1 MSLNIKI
8 IRCYSS
14 LNESVVLDFM
24 PCKEED
30 YDFIYDF
37 YEETNTEFLRIHQ
50 TDYIKL
56 LVPYLKQLFPLIN
69 PITLELQPELD
80 VCFDNLLSKKD
91 WQKLLDILT
100 FEVLPN
106 AVNKEIPFY
115 ESFIFWNK
123 EQLDYYDMIMVEGN
137 Q

>member
-50 TDYIKL
+50 TDYTKL
-56 LVPYLKQLFPLIN
+56 LVPYLKQLFPLID

>member
-50 TDYIKL
+50 TDYTKL
-56 LVPYLKQLFPLIN
+56 LVPYLKQLFPLID
-69 PITLELQPELD
+69 PITLELQHELD